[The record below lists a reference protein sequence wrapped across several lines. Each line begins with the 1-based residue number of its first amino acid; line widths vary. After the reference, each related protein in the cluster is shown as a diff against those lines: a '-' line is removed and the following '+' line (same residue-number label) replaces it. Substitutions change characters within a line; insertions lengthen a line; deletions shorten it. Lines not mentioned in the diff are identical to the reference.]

1 MAKDPKKRAVGPA
14 WRPGDPTMTVGEI
27 AARLAPIA
35 PDTEA
40 TIQKIRHWAREGI
53 MAPVAQAHEGTGKHR
68 LYAADDLYTS
78 AILYVLT
85 SFGLTITA
93 LRPLVDCLTVAR
105 SALPK
110 WKKQRGPLYFKVWR
124 RWPSRGSFWAAERGS
139 FWVDAE
145 PPAFKDLKHPIVE
158 QESQPAELLLAI
170 DLNEL
175 WGLISP

>member
-14 WRPGDPTMTVGEI
+14 WRPGDATMTVGEI

-53 MAPVAQAHEGTGKHR
+53 MEPVAQVHEGTGRHR

-93 LRPLVDCLTVAR
+93 LRPLVDSLTQAR
-105 SALPK
+105 LALPG
-110 WKKQRGPLYFKVWR
+110 WKKKRGPLYFKVWR
-124 RWPSRGSFWAAERGS
+124 RSPGLATFD
-139 FWVDAE
+139 VDAK
-145 PPAFKDLKHPIVE
+145 PPEFKDKDLRNPYTE
-158 QESQPAELLLAI
+158 PDPQPAELLLAI
-170 DLNEL
+170 DLHEL
-175 WGLISP
+175 WSRVEP